1 MSLATVYGTAQYAHA
16 DDATATGIYA
26 ATISFNGTAD
36 TAEAPDHLGCVVG
49 FAVGNPKK
57 DVSVDGIVKTKGT
70 GLVGNIG
77 ATITLANSTHNA
89 RTRLT
94 EGLGSGIAAASG
106 AAIIITGNTLG
117 SSGTGFETGG
127 VNGIYNPFVAAGTT
141 YTLT

>member
-26 ATISFNGTAD
+26 GTISFNGTAD

-57 DVSVDGIVKTKGT
+57 DVSVDGIVKTKAT
-70 GLVGNIG
+70 GLAGNIG
-77 ATITLANSTHNA
+77 ATITLANSTHNG
-89 RTRLT
+89 RTRLN
-94 EGLGSGIAAASG
+94 EALGASISSATG
-106 AAIIITGNTLG
+106 ATIIITGNSLG

-127 VNGIYNPFVAAGTT
+127 ITGIYNPFVAAGTT

>member
-16 DDATATGIYA
+16 DESSATGIYA
-26 ATISFNGTAD
+26 GTISFNGTAD

-77 ATITLANSTHNA
+77 ATITLANSTHNT

-106 AAIIITGNTLG
+106 AAIIITGNTLE
-117 SSGTGFETGG
+117 STGTGFESGR